1 MNTTA
6 EAGPEVIDDAETL
19 NFERLATIVANL
31 AQGVLVEDERRHIL
45 LVNQQFL
52 EQFGIPATPEQM
64 FGADCSNAAEVSK
77 GLFADP
83 EAFVAGID
91 RLLAARTLA
100 VNDRLELADG
110 RVFERDY
117 VPIFFQDAYRGHM
130 WAYRDITEQV
140 RTLELVQDMATRDP
154 LTGLYNRRY
163 LTEVLHGAAEAA
175 GHADAPISMAL
186 IDVDHFK
193 AVNDEYGHLK
203 GDEVLREI
211 AATLSAAGGDHFV
224 GRWGGEEFAVPL
236 PGVDTLA
243 ARDFGER
250 LRTAVL
256 QCPAAMGRTI
266 SVGVATLDYATL
278 ADDPD
283 QLILI
288 ADRALYHS
296 KILGRNRT
304 THAVELP

>member
-1 MNTTA
+1 MVTA
-6 EAGPEVIDDAETL
+6 TADADAL

-31 AQGVLVEDERRHIL
+31 AQGVLVEDEHRRIL
-45 LVNQQFL
+45 LVNAMFL

-64 FGADCSNAAEVSK
+64 FGADCSNAAETSK
-77 GLFADP
+77 SMFLDP
-83 EAFVAGID
+83 EAFVSGIE

-100 VNDRLELADG
+100 VNDRLDLVDG

-140 RTLELVQDMATRDP
+140 RTLALVQDMATRDP

-163 LTEVLHGAAEAA
+163 LTEILHGVA
-175 GHADAPISMAL
+175 GDDGWPGGPISLAL
-186 IDVDHFK
+186 VDVDHFK
-193 AVNDEYGHLK
+193 AVNDEHGHLK

-211 AATLSAAGGDHFV
+211 AAALSEAGGEYIV

-236 PGVDTLA
+236 PGVDMYT
-243 ARDFGER
+243 AREFGER
-250 LRTAVL
+250 LRSAVL
-256 QCPAAMGRTI
+256 ACPGAMGRTI
-266 SVGVATLDYATL
+266 SVGVATGNAETL
-278 ADDPD
+278 AEDPD
-283 QLILI
+283 QLIML

-296 KILGRNRT
+296 KVLGRNRT
-304 THAVELP
+304 THAAELP